1 MNGHYQ
7 AMRSSVPFRLGGSD
21 EILRAERAQG
31 RLYLQYISVPR
42 HHLVEDRVHKEAQEQ
57 P

>member
-7 AMRSSVPFRLGGSD
+7 AMRSSIPFRLGGSD